1 MTVSNW
7 VAVLLFAVL
16 FICFMCL
23 EREHQKRITSEFTA
37 ELRQSNIDE
46 LHRAIEKCEE
56 RERASAELMRAK
68 DERISVLEYEL
79 SAAEELCELLMD
91 ELGIDG
97 DMKIEL
103 VGYRERGE
111 GKEKKVD
118 FPRPSY
124 EEYVDFVKNS

>member
-1 MTVSNW
+1 MIINTIFQIIISVE
-7 VAVLLFAVL
+7 VVL
-16 FICFMCL
+16 ICFL
-23 EREHQKRITSEFTA
+23 WFRENRKRRLAEMVS
-37 ELRQSNIDE
+37 ELRQANIE
-46 LHRAIEKCEE
+46 MLHDAIEKCEE
-56 RERASAELMRAK
+56 RERASAELMQAK

-79 SAAEELCELLMD
+79 SANEELCKLLMD

-111 GKEKKVD
+111 EKEKKVD

>member
-1 MTVSNW
+1 MTFGLAIRVI
-7 VAVLLFAVL
+7 VAVELVVMTFLFL
-16 FICFMCL
+16 
-23 EREHQKRITSEFTA
+23 REYRRRFKAEFTA
-37 ELRQSNIDE
+37 ELRQANIDE

-56 RERASAELMRAK
+56 KERASAELMRAK
-68 DERISVLEYEL
+68 DERISVLEYEI

>member
-16 FICFMCL
+16 FICFL
-23 EREHQKRITSEFTA
+23 WFRENRKRRLAEMVS
-37 ELRQSNIDE
+37 ELRQANIE
-46 LHRAIEKCEE
+46 MLHDAIEKREE
-56 RERASAELMRAK
+56 MDEASAELMRAK

-79 SAAEELCELLMD
+79 SAKEELCELLMD